1 MLAQHFIGS
10 LKSGGSN
17 KEMMMTIPN
26 NNDDLIDSRDVID
39 AWDKDSTDPE
49 ILSLGELIDECED
62 CVEDWKY
69 GVTLIR
75 DTYFRNY
82 AMDLADELGLMP
94 DGYVWPISCIDWDQ
108 AERELQMDY
117 TCVSFGGVTY
127 WVR

>member
-1 MLAQHFIGS
+1 MNIP
-10 LKSGGSN
+10 SN
-17 KEMMMTIPN
+17 DE
-26 NNDDLIDSRDVID
+26 DVIDSRDVID
-39 AWDKDSTDPE
+39 AWEANKDSDDPS
-49 ILSLGELIDECED
+49 ILALGELIDECED
-62 CVEDWKY
+62 YVEDWKY
-69 GVTLIR
+69 GVSIIR

-117 TCVSFGGVTY
+117 TSVNFGGVIY